1 MKRPIF
7 STCAAILIA
16 LMATACGKNS
26 DFVAPSFIHL
36 DAISVVPPSTNAIT
50 TDSGFYTSDIV
61 AAYVVAHY
69 PQASAVDTI
78 GLYELPFTAPVLRNG
93 AVDYIEIYPAVQ
105 QSGSSAALPFYTF
118 YNRIRIADTTLHS
131 GDTLNLGNLTTTY
144 NLSLSDVLMYEMFE
158 PTEANLLFD
167 SVMLWERHAP
177 DQARCGEGFGYI
189 HLDADESSK
198 NCFIDRDFYVTD
210 PTKLLYLELDTRS
223 DKEYAIYMESS
234 YSYGGSTD
242 HHSVMNI
249 RPSTEW
255 KHIYVNLGRTWSYFN
270 HTAKFRIFIRAL
282 NLDGTEG
289 DIRIDNVRLLTTSV
303 VL

>member
-1 MKRPIF
+1 MKRSIL
-7 STCAAILIA
+7 STCAAIAVVL
-16 LMATACGKNS
+16 LTTACNKQS

-36 DAISVVPPSTNAIT
+36 DGISVVPPATNAIT
-50 TDSGFYTSDIV
+50 TDTGFYTSDIV

-69 PQASAVDTI
+69 PNAGAVDTI
-78 GLYELPFTAPVLRNG
+78 GLYEMPFTAPVLHSG
-93 AVDYIEIYPAVQ
+93 DVDYIEIYPAVQ

-118 YNRIRIADTTLHS
+118 YNRIRISDTALHS
-131 GDTLNLGNLTTTY
+131 GDTLQLGHLTTTY
-144 NLSLSDVLMYEMFE
+144 NLNLSDVLMYEMFE

-177 DQARCGEGFGYI
+177 DQARCGEGYGYI
-189 HLDADESSK
+189 HIEADESSK
-198 NCFIDRDFYVTD
+198 NCFIDRDFYVID

-223 DKEYAIYMESS
+223 DKEYAIFMEAAYTS
-234 YSYGGSTD
+234 GGNTD
-242 HHSVMNI
+242 RLSVMNI

-255 KHIYVNLGRTWSYFN
+255 KHIYVNLGRTWREFN
-270 HTAKFRIFIRAL
+270 HSTKFRIFIRAL

-289 DIRIDNVRLLTTSV
+289 DVRIDNVRLLTTSV